1 MATYSRGKAWV
12 GAEGKAGFKKD
23 FSKKFNY
30 SSNSTNTTTKKKKK
44 KKTIIIP
51 QLLNL
56 KGVI

>member
-30 SSNSTNTTTKKKKK
+30 SSNSTNTPTKKK

>member
-44 KKTIIIP
+44 KR
-51 QLLNL
+51 L
-56 KGVI
+56 